1 MRRFVLALAFFACAS
16 EPPTRSAPAE
26 IGGVRQRPLTEA
38 EIESKIRD
46 QADAL
51 RTCYGRE
58 RYNLNVDLSDFT
70 FKVGVPNDGTPSTA
84 EVQGTVPENQQLL
97 SECLSQVLRRVHY
110 PAHVGAKI
118 TLMVPIKAPK

>member
-1 MRRFVLALAFFACAS
+1 MRQQA
-16 EPPTRSAPAE
+16 
-26 IGGVRQRPLTEA
+26 LTEA
-38 EIESKIRD
+38 EVESKIRD

-70 FKVGVPNDGTPSTA
+70 FKVTVPSDGTPSTA
-84 EVQGTVPENQQLL
+84 DVQGTVPENQQLL
-97 SECLSQVLRRVHY
+97 SECLSQVLRRIHY

-118 TLMVPIKAPK
+118 TLMVPIKAPR

>member
-1 MRRFVLALAFFACAS
+1 MRRLAWALVLCACAS
-16 EPPTRSAPAE
+16 EPPPRSAPLE
-26 IGGVRQRPLTEA
+26 VGGVRQQPLTEA
-38 EIESKIRD
+38 EVESKIRD

-51 RTCYGRE
+51 RACYGRE

-70 FKVGVPNDGTPSTA
+70 FKVAVPNDGTPSTA

-97 SECLSQVLRRVHY
+97 SECLGQVLRRIHY

-118 TLMVPIKAPK
+118 TLLVPIKAPR